1 MVIIMANTN
10 LNYNQT
16 VTADIGKNK
25 ITDYLMWGLVAIV
38 AIMTL
43 LMKFNIIANVTS
55 NIFIPMFIFAWL
67 HGTQRYG
74 FKNMVIWFAIT
85 WIVSVFFEGLSI
97 TTGFP
102 FGHYYYREGLGP
114 RIWNVPIFIM
124 ISYFAIVYTSW
135 TVAHA
140 VLGRFNKKIEG
151 IYKVIVPIT
160 TALLMTMWDLVTDPQ
175 ASTIGG
181 IWVWGDGGN
190 YFGVP
195 ISNFIGWFFVVYVF
209 SQIFTLFISK
219 KDFDSSNV
227 SITSK
232 KTYWLQPCIIYL
244 VMGIGVV
251 IDGIVH
257 SDYTEIYASMGI
269 ITVFTVIFNVG
280 IAMLNMKTS
289 KELN

>member
-1 MVIIMANTN
+1 MVIIMTNTN
-10 LNYNQT
+10 LNCNQT

-38 AIMTL
+38 VIMTL
-43 LMKFNIIANVTS
+43 MMKLNIIANVTS
-55 NIFIPMFIFAWL
+55 NIFIPMFIFAWF
-67 HGTQRYG
+67 HGTRRYG

-85 WIVSVFFEGLSI
+85 WIVSVFVEGLSI

-102 FGHYYYREGLGP
+102 FGHYYYREGLGL

-124 ISYFAIVYTSW
+124 VSYFAIVYTSW
-135 TVAHA
+135 TVTHA
-140 VLGRFNKKIEG
+140 VLGCFNKKIEG

-181 IWVWGDGGN
+181 IWVWRDGGN

-219 KDFDSSNV
+219 KDFDSRNV
-227 SITSK
+227 HITLK

-251 IDGIVH
+251 IDGRMH

-269 ITVFTVIFNVG
+269 ITVFTVIFNAG
-280 IAMLNMKTS
+280 IAMLNVKTS